1 MSVLIEQFGQ
11 YMHFDSEPWVILSP
25 IGQSIK
31 EKIEKYG
38 TPLKDWNISINYGIK
53 TGCNEAFIISEE
65 KKNEL
70 IAKDPKSASIIR
82 PILRGKDIKRYGFDF
97 ANLYLI
103 AAHNGYEDVPRVDIN
118 DYPAIKDWLD
128 KGGIAYNGKP
138 YKGYETIAARADQGD
153 TPYNL
158 RSCAYMDDFNKPKI
172 CYSETN
178 NAKETKIALDSS
190 GFYPDKTCFVLVSDN
205 GDIEHIYNIL
215 SSDIF
220 TWYMYNTSPLLGD
233 GGISLTKDSVLRFPL
248 CKEHTD
254 YGLTESE
261 INCISE
267 SLKQ

>member
-1 MSVLIEQFGQ
+1 ME
-11 YMHFDSEPWVILSP
+11 FDSEPWVILSP
-25 IGQSIK
+25 IEQSIK

-53 TGCNEAFIISEE
+53 TGCNEAFIINEE

-70 IAKDPKSASIIR
+70 IAKDPKSAEIIR

-103 AAHNGYEDVPRVDIN
+103 ATHNGYGDTPRVNIEK
-118 DYPAIKDWLD
+118 YPAVKEWLD
-128 KGGIAYNGKP
+128 NGGIAYNGKP

-178 NAKETKIALDSS
+178 SAKETKIAFDTS
-190 GFYPDKTCFVLVSDN
+190 GFYPDKTCFVLVAGND
-205 GDIEHIYNIL
+205 DIEHIYR
-215 SSDIF
+215 SCDF
-220 TWYMYNTSPLLGD
+220 DGD
-233 GGISLTKDSVLRFPL
+233 L
-248 CKEHTD
+248 
-254 YGLTESE
+254 
-261 INCISE
+261 
-267 SLKQ
+267 

>member
-11 YMHFDSEPWVILSP
+11 PMIFSSEPWVILSD
-25 IGQSIK
+25 IELSIK
-31 EKIEKYG
+31 AKIEKYG
-38 TPLKDWNISINYGIK
+38 TPLKDWNISIYRGIL
-53 TGCNEAFIISEE
+53 TGCNEAFIIDEN
-65 KKNEL
+65 KKEEL
-70 IAKDPKSASIIR
+70 IRKDPKSAEIIR

-103 AAHNGYEDVPRVDIN
+103 ATHNGYGDTPSVNIEH
-118 DYPAIKDWLD
+118 YPAVKEWLD

-138 YKGYETIAARADQGD
+138 YKGYEIIAARADQGD

-178 NAKETKIALDSS
+178 SAKETKIAFDTS
-190 GFYPDKTCFVLVSDN
+190 GFYPDKTCFVLVAEND
-205 GDIEHIYNIL
+205 DIEHIYRIL

-248 CKEHTD
+248 CKDASD
-254 YGLTESE
+254 YKLTESE
-261 INCISE
+261 MNCISE
-267 SLKQ
+267 SLKA